1 MDASAL
7 ISVSMLYHVVQ
18 DWSHHQHHSEWA
30 AREHQAGCLFDML
43 FPCKFHWIFVFF
55 KVQRLDSVM
64 MQVPNAPQLFDQSTC
79 SGNALGPFDTAWY
92 CIIFQSLWLVLV
104 IQPAKAENQH
114 RATYLAGGSSKLIF
128 HVLGVPKGLVCSA
141 MLCSRSRHFYVPG
154 LWEICVIDCS
164 DILLY
169 NRVNTAWLLYTHMH
183 NHAYIYI
190 YVYVFIHIYIY
201 MYAYTY
207 IHINI
212 YIYIYVCIYIYTYKY
227 IHIYMYAYTYIH
239 INIYIYIHIY
249 IHIC

>member
-104 IQPAKAENQH
+104 IQPAIAENQH

-169 NRVNTAWLLYTHMH
+169 NRVNKYSMIIIYTH
-183 NHAYIYI
+183 AQSC
-190 YVYVFIHIYIY
+190 
-201 MYAYTY
+201 
-207 IHINI
+207 I
-212 YIYIYVCIYIYTYKY
+212 YIYIYVFIYTYIYICVCIYIYTYKYIYIYICIYIYTYKY
-227 IHIYMYAYTYIH
+227 IHIYIYTYI
-239 INIYIYIHIY
+239 
-249 IHIC
+249 